1 MEERRPLRSDDEEGA
16 PADGEGAPTRYVE
29 PPRELKKGKPANHA
43 LPIPWVRLRSAAS
56 GHQLYKRMLGEVDPK
71 AKPGDLVAVYDRS
84 DAPYGVA
91 LYNPRSLLALRLL
104 TRGIGAFDA
113 DAFFDDRIAV
123 AAQFRRDILGLDAAT
138 DAYRLVHDNGDG
150 LPGLV
155 VDRYGDCVALEFY
168 SLGMF
173 KQAARIERAVKKQ
186 YPNARFFHRASPH
199 TLSMEGFDLKPNHGT
214 GTRVKENGV
223 TFLVDPSTGYKT
235 GFFTDQRDNRLAI
248 VPFAKGKKV
257 LDVCSYT
264 GGFAL
269 YAKKLGGAEEVTAVE
284 LDPEAGELMKKNA
297 NANQVR
303 IDSVTADAFPYLR
316 QAGQNKKRY
325 GLVVL
330 DPYKL
335 IANREGYSLGR
346 QKYIDLNRLGMSVL
360 EPGGVLVTCSCSGML
375 TWEEFMQFVRTAAG
389 SSGRRVQIFRKSGAG
404 ADHPFAVDHPE
415 GEYLKVLW
423 CRVL

>member
-1 MEERRPLRSDDEEGA
+1 MEEQLPKDS
-16 PADGEGAPTRYVE
+16 PADEPERYE
-29 PPRELKKGKPANHA
+29 PPREIKKGKPAGHS
-43 LPIPWVRLRSAAS
+43 LPIPWARLRSAAS

-71 AKPGDLVAVYDRS
+71 ARPGDLIAVYDRS

-91 LYNPRSLLALRLL
+91 LYNPRSLIALRLL
-104 TRGIGAFDA
+104 TRGIASFDA
-113 DAFFDDRIAV
+113 DEFFDQRIAT
-123 AAQFRRDILGLDAAT
+123 AAEFRRKTLDLDSRT

-168 SLGMF
+168 SLGMY

-186 YPNARFFHRASPH
+186 YPSARFFHRASPH
-199 TLSMEGFDLKPNHGT
+199 TMSMEGFDLKPNMGT

-284 LDPEAGELMKKNA
+284 LDPDAGELLKKNA

-303 IDSVTADAFPYLR
+303 IDTVTADAFPYLR
-316 QAGQNKKRY
+316 QAKENKKSY

-346 QKYIDLNRLGMSVL
+346 QKYIDLNRLGISLV
-360 EPGGVLVTCSCSGML
+360 EPGGILVTCSCSGML

-389 SSGRRVQIFRKSGAG
+389 SAGRRVQIFRKSGAG
-404 ADHPFAVDHPE
+404 ADHPWAADHPE

>member
-1 MEERRPLRSDDEEGA
+1 MDAPPPPEPEE
-16 PADGEGAPTRYVE
+16 RYVE
-29 PPRELKKGKPANHA
+29 PRVVLKGRPKGHD

-71 AKPGDLVAVYDRS
+71 ARPGDLVAVYDRS

-91 LYNPRSLLALRLL
+91 LYNPRSLIALRLL
-104 TRGIGAFDA
+104 TRGIGSFDA
-113 DAFFDDRIAV
+113 DAFFMERV
-123 AAQFRRDILGLDAAT
+123 GAAIDFRRKILDLDAAS

-155 VDRYGDCVALEFY
+155 IDRYGDCVALEFY
-168 SLGMF
+168 SLGMY
-173 KQAARIERAVKKQ
+173 KQAARIERAVKSRFPQ
-186 YPNARFFHRASPH
+186 ARFFHRASPH
-199 TLSMEGFDLKPNHGT
+199 TQSMEGFDLAPNMGT
-214 GTRVKENGV
+214 GTRVKENGI

-235 GFFTDQRDNRLAI
+235 GFFTDQRDNRMGI

-284 LDPEAGELMKKNA
+284 LDPEAGELLKKNA
-297 NANQVR
+297 NANQAR
-303 IDSVTADAFPYLR
+303 IDCVTADAFPYLR
-316 QAGQNKKRY
+316 QAGQNARRY

-335 IANREGYSLGR
+335 IANRESYSLGR
-346 QKYIDLNRLGMSVL
+346 QKYIDLNKLGMSVL
-360 EPGGVLVTCSCSGML
+360 EPGGILVTCSCSGML
-375 TWEEFMQFVRTAAG
+375 PWDEFLQFVRTAAG
-389 SSGRRVQIFRKSGAG
+389 SAGRRVQIFRKSGAG
-404 ADHPFAVDHPE
+404 GDHPFTADHPE

>member
-1 MEERRPLRSDDEEGA
+1 MTEQAPAAPDDEEPA
-16 PADGEGAPTRYVE
+16 PA
-29 PPRELKKGKPANHA
+29 PPPKPGGKPASHA
-43 LPIPWVRLRSAAS
+43 LSIPWVRLRSAGS
-56 GHQLYKRMLGEVDPK
+56 GHQLYKRMLGEVDSK
-71 AKPGDLVAVYDRS
+71 ARGGDLVAVYDRS
-84 DAPYGVA
+84 DAPYGIA
-91 LYNPRSLLALRLL
+91 LYNPHSLIALRLL
-104 TRGIGAFDA
+104 TRGVGTFDA
-113 DAFFDDRIAV
+113 DAFFAERV
-123 AAQFRRDILGLDAAT
+123 AAAADFRRGVLGLDAVS

-155 VDRYGDCVALEFY
+155 IDRYGDCVVLEFY

-173 KQAARIERAVKKQ
+173 RQAARLERALKAH

-199 TLSMEGFDLKPNHGT
+199 TQSHEGFELKPNLGT

-223 TFLVDPSTGYKT
+223 TFLVDPSGGHKT
-235 GFFTDQRDNRLAI
+235 GFFCDQRDNRLAI
-248 VPFAKGKKV
+248 TPFARGRKM

-269 YAKKLGGAEEVTAVE
+269 YAKKHGAEEVTAVE
-284 LDPEAGELMKKNA
+284 LDPDAVELLKKNA
-297 NANQVR
+297 NANQLRV
-303 IDSVTADAFPYLR
+303 DAVCADAFPYMR
-316 QAGQNKKRY
+316 QAAQNGKRY

-335 IANREGYSLGR
+335 IATPDGYHLGR
-346 QKYIDLNRLGMSVL
+346 QKYIDLNRLGLSLV
-360 EPGGVLVTCSCSGML
+360 EPGGILVTCSCSGML
-375 TWEEFMQFVRTAAG
+375 TWPDFMQFVRTAAG
-389 SSGRRVQIFRKSGAG
+389 SAGRRLQIFRKSGAG

>member
-1 MEERRPLRSDDEEGA
+1 MTEQAPSAPDDEEPAAAA
-16 PADGEGAPTRYVE
+16 P
-29 PPRELKKGKPANHA
+29 PPKPSGKPASHA
-43 LPIPWVRLRSAAS
+43 LPIPWVRLRSAGS

-71 AKPGDLVAVYDRS
+71 AKAGDLVAVYDRA

-91 LYNPRSLLALRLL
+91 LYNPRSLIALRLL
-104 TRGIGAFDA
+104 TRGVGSFDA
-113 DAFFDDRIAV
+113 DAFFAERV
-123 AAQFRRDILGLDAAT
+123 AAAVEFRRGVLGLDAT
-138 DAYRLVHDNGDG
+138 SDAYRLVHDNGDG

-155 VDRYGDCVALEFY
+155 VDRYGDCVVLEFY

-173 KQAARIERAVKKQ
+173 RQAARLERALKVH

-199 TLSMEGFDLKPNHGT
+199 TQSMEGFELKPNLGT

-223 TFLVDPSTGYKT
+223 TFLVDPASGHKT
-235 GFFTDQRDNRLAI
+235 GFFCDQRDNRLAI
-248 VPFAKGKKV
+248 TPFVRGKKI

-269 YAKKLGGAEEVTAVE
+269 YAKKHGAEEVTAVE
-284 LDPEAGELMKKNA
+284 LDPEAVELLKRNA

-303 IDSVTADAFPYLR
+303 VDTVCADAFPYMR
-316 QAGQNKKRY
+316 QAAQNGKRY

-335 IANREGYSLGR
+335 IATPEGYHIGR
-346 QKYIDLNRLGMSVL
+346 QKYIDLNRLGLSLV
-360 EPGGVLVTCSCSGML
+360 EPGGILVTCSCSGML
-375 TWEEFMQFVRTAAG
+375 SWPDFLQFVRTAAG

-404 ADHPFAVDHPE
+404 GDHPFAADHPE

>member
-1 MEERRPLRSDDEEGA
+1 
-16 PADGEGAPTRYVE
+16 
-29 PPRELKKGKPANHA
+29 
-43 LPIPWVRLRSAAS
+43 
-56 GHQLYKRMLGEVDPK
+56 MLGEVDPK
-71 AKPGDLVAVYDRS
+71 ARPGDMVAVYDRN

-91 LYNPRSLLALRLL
+91 LYNPRSLIALRLL
-104 TRGIGAFDA
+104 TRGVGKFDA
-113 DAFFDDRIAV
+113 DAFFAARIGDAV
-123 AAQFRRDILGLDAAT
+123 DFRRNVLGLETAT

-155 VDRYGDCVALEFY
+155 VDRYGDCIVLEFY

-173 KQAARIERAVKKQ
+173 KAAARIEKALKVH
-186 YPNARFFHRASPH
+186 YPAARFFHRASPH
-199 TLSMEGFDLKPNHGT
+199 TQSMEGFDLKPNLGT

-223 TFLVDPSTGYKT
+223 TFLIDPSSGYKT
-235 GFFTDQRDNRLAI
+235 GFFTDQRDNRMAI
-248 VPFAKGKKV
+248 TQFTRGKKV

-264 GGFAL
+264 GGFGL

-297 NANQVR
+297 NANNVR

-316 QAGQNKKRY
+316 QAGQNARRY
-325 GLVVL
+325 GLMIL

-335 IANREGYSLGR
+335 IANQEGWALGR
-346 QKYIDLNRLGMSVL
+346 QKYIDLNRLGISLM
-360 EPGGVLVTCSCSGML
+360 EPGGILVTCSCSGML
-375 TWEEFMQFVRTAAG
+375 PWDEFLQFVRTAAG
-389 SSGRRVQIFRKSGAG
+389 SAGRRVQIFRKSGAG
-404 ADHPFAVDHPE
+404 ADHPFAADHPE

>member
-1 MEERRPLRSDDEEGA
+1 MTEPTSPPPDEPEPA
-16 PADGEGAPTRYVE
+16 P
-29 PPRELKKGKPANHA
+29 PPRPRGRPASHA
-43 LPIPWVRLRSAAS
+43 LPIPWARLRSAAS

-71 AKPGDLVAVYDRS
+71 AKPGDLVAVYDRA

-91 LYNPRSLLALRLL
+91 LYNPRSLIALRLL
-104 TRGIGAFDA
+104 TRGVGDFDA
-113 DAFFDDRIAV
+113 EAFFAERVATAV
-123 AAQFRRDILGLDAAT
+123 DFRRRVLGLDAST

-155 VDRYGDCVALEFY
+155 VDRYGDCVVLEFY
-168 SLGMF
+168 SLGMHR
-173 KQAARIERAVKKQ
+173 QAARLERALKTH

-199 TLSMEGFDLKPNHGT
+199 TQSMEGFELTPARGG

-223 TFLVDPSTGYKT
+223 TFIVEPSSGHKT
-235 GFFTDQRDNRLAI
+235 GFFCDQRDNRRA
-248 VPFAKGKKV
+248 VSDFAAGRKV

-269 YAKKLGGAEEVTAVE
+269 HAKKAGAEEVTAVE
-284 LDPEAGELMKKNA
+284 LDPEAVELLKKNA
-297 NANQVR
+297 NANQLRV
-303 IDSVTADAFPYLR
+303 DAVCADAFPYMR
-316 QAGQNKKRY
+316 QAAQNGRRY

-335 IANREGYSLGR
+335 IATSEGYHIGR
-346 QKYIDLNRLGMSVL
+346 QKYIDLNRLGMSLV
-360 EPGGVLVTCSCSGML
+360 EPGGILVTCSCSGML
-375 TWEEFMQFVRTAAG
+375 SWTDFLQFVRTAAG

-404 ADHPFAVDHPE
+404 ADHPFAADHPE

-423 CRVL
+423 CRVH